1 MPYEDERAGLAAITA
16 IAGGERVAEFRDSL
30 SPKSG
35 DELPPLPEFE
45 PLPQDGTARSFV
57 VAIDGSRVY
66 HPIPGR
72 LPETEAG
79 LVSVGF
85 VVINVERLDALEML
99 PESRS
104 VDPRELRRTETFDP
118 PMGDI
123 LPGRNAT
130 RADGLSAKNWFREK
144 INEGLERASLGGET
158 FAETLAALLGSDH
171 KIDNCPNEDCD
182 ANGLDMPKPGVIG
195 ECPTCHETLRMSDG
209 LRIHTQFMEHQRAEE
224 AHARYMDAL
233 EILALMNALRYLAST
248 PQGRAALQKTAFVMD
263 GQLAAFGTIAV
274 LSQAVRDE
282 FRRIQQ
288 TLQKENPNFNL
299 IVMSGVKSGPFVEH
313 AEELDRAPQP
323 DSRIPRS
330 HAWLPNN
337 EYIREHIVPGSSAQS
352 KPWGELTH
360 FGRPVIFKTDSG
372 QRLVLNLA
380 QPEGDPPLTNLSEPR
395 ALADALA
402 TADRLGVGLNQFLP
416 LRRAHAQAA
425 IPFRAGS
432 DLIRTLAQ

>member
-1 MPYEDERAGLAAITA
+1 MPYEDERAGLAAITS
-16 IAGGERVAEFRDSL
+16 IAGGERVAEFRDNL
-30 SPKSG
+30 SPKSN
-35 DELPPLPEFE
+35 DELPPLPEFQ
-45 PLPQDGTARSFV
+45 PLPSDGKARSFV

-72 LPETEAG
+72 LPATEAG
-79 LVSVGF
+79 LVSVGL
-85 VVINVERLDALEML
+85 VVINVERLGSLEML
-99 PESRS
+99 PQSRS
-104 VDPRELRRTETFDP
+104 VDPRELRKTETFDP

-123 LPGRNAT
+123 LPGRNAA
-130 RADGLSAKNWFREK
+130 RSDGLSAKNWFREK
-144 INEGLERASLGGET
+144 INDGLERASLGGET
-158 FAETLAALLGSDH
+158 FAETLAALLGPSH
-171 KIDNCPNEDCD
+171 KIESCPNEDCD
-182 ANGLDMPKPGVIG
+182 ASGLDMPKPGETG
-195 ECPTCHETLRMSDG
+195 ECPTCHETLRLSDG
-209 LRIHTQFMEHQRAEE
+209 IRIHTQFVEHQRAEE
-224 AHARYMDAL
+224 AHARYMDML
-233 EILALMNALRYLAST
+233 EILALMNGLRYLAST
-248 PQGRAALQKTAFVMD
+248 SQGRNALRRTAFVMD

-274 LSQAVRDE
+274 LSGAVRQE
-282 FRRIQQ
+282 FRRIQE
-288 TLQKENPNFNL
+288 LLENEDPNANL
-299 IVMSGVKSGPFVEH
+299 IVMSGVKTGPFVEH

-337 EYIREHIVPGSSAQS
+337 KYIREHIVPGSSAQS

-416 LRRAHAQAA
+416 LRRAHAQVA

>member
-16 IAGGERVAEFRDSL
+16 IAGGDRVAEFRDSL

-45 PLPQDGTARSFV
+45 PLPQGGTARSFV

-79 LVSVGF
+79 LVSVGL
-85 VVINVERLDALEML
+85 VVINVERLGALEAL
-99 PESRS
+99 PESRA
-104 VDPRELRRTETFDP
+104 VDPRELRKTEAFDP

-130 RADGLSAKNWFREK
+130 REDGLSAKNWFREK
-144 INEGLERASLGGET
+144 INDGLERARLGGET
-158 FAETLAALLGSDH
+158 FAETLAALLGPGH
-171 KIDNCPNEDCD
+171 KIGNCPNEDCD
-182 ANGLDMPKPGVIG
+182 AIDLDMPKPGETG
-195 ECPTCHETLRMSDG
+195 ECSTCHETLRPSDG
-209 LRIHTQFMEHQRAEE
+209 LRIHTQFVEHQRAEE

-233 EILALMNALRYLAST
+233 EVLTLMNALRYLAST
-248 PQGRAALQKTAFVMD
+248 GQGRAALRRTAFVMD

-274 LSQAVRDE
+274 LSQAVKNE

-288 TLQKENPNFNL
+288 SLQAEAPDSTLV
-299 IVMSGVKSGPFVEH
+299 VMSGVKSGPFVEH

-323 DSRIPRS
+323 DSRIPHS

-352 KPWGELTH
+352 QPWGQLTH

-380 QPEGDPPLTNLSEPR
+380 QPEGEPPLTDLPKPL
-395 ALADALA
+395 ALPDALA

-416 LRRAHAQAA
+416 LRRAHAQVA